1 MAVPTKALE
10 AVPHWNRGFFHSGT
24 VWVKQ
29 RQKSTKGAVEGALA
43 LHHNTCTME
52 YIEVK
57 CSTNTP

>member
-43 LHHNTCTME
+43 LHRPKDLVGPDTCQGP
-52 YIEVK
+52 YF
-57 CSTNTP
+57 